1 MNYEEPLLNSETNQ
15 KNSVSFKKKIVVAG
29 LAAAAMAGTCVAL
42 GQTTAPAVDTTEM
55 ISTAPAA
62 AEDFTALATIQTAQ
76 GYVSKMQELSKIAK
90 NCNNISAFTDAVGTI
105 SDFGAEFGAISGV
118 LMIGAQLLGAK
129 STS

>member
-1 MNYEEPLLNSETNQ
+1 
-15 KNSVSFKKKIVVAG
+15 
-29 LAAAAMAGTCVAL
+29 
-42 GQTTAPAVDTTEM
+42 M

-90 NCNNISAFTDAVGTI
+90 NCNNISEFTDAVGTI

-118 LMIGAQLLGAK
+118 LMIGA
-129 STS
+129 